1 MARTADEDDP
11 KHGNADPSSS
21 LNNPAAAGGGGGN
34 DTYYTQ
40 LRNHLTADGANAR
53 LERVEVNQR
62 ALIDKIL
69 ARYASSY
76 SIFRELLQNSN
87 DACAT
92 MARIEIDTTSSNTT
106 TTSLVTQV
114 VYRNNGWVFR
124 EQDWK
129 RLSKIAEGNPDVRY
143 V

>member
-1 MARTADEDDP
+1 MVARTNELNP
-11 KHGNADPSSS
+11 GNADPASFSIT
-21 LNNPAAAGGGGGN
+21 NPPTATSAAGGGGA
-34 DTYYTQ
+34 DYYSQ
-40 LRNHLTADGANAR
+40 LRNHLIADGANAR
-53 LERVEVNQR
+53 MERVEVNQR

-87 DACAT
+87 DACAAL
-92 MARIEIDTTSSNTT
+92 ARIEFDTTTSNSS
-106 TTSLVTQV
+106 SLVTQV